1 MKKVMT
7 IFGAILLASVFFT
20 SCGGGKQADI
30 EIKSKS
36 ADVKGDLSD
45 YFTVIEG
52 SYKLVQ
58 GEEYTDY
65 SNDPPKGVYNY
76 SVKVQIKR
84 TDKEFDF
91 NAVDLES
98 RGYLSLVC
106 DLFDATGTP
115 VITADREGMR
125 TQGRNSEDK
134 AMVSLKPGESGWA
147 IFAFI
152 GKTEEMKKI
161 TTLEVCSNVKMD
173 QAESS
178 NRSSTTSENTESSS
192 SSSVDCDQFIKDYS
206 DFADSYVKLLKKY
219 KANPSDPSILTEYT
233 EAAQKAMEMQKDA
246 SSCTDPAYASKLMEI
261 ANKIAKAAM

>member
-1 MKKVMT
+1 MKKIMT
-7 IFGAILLASVFFT
+7 IFGAIIFASTILT

-36 ADVKGDLSD
+36 TDIKGDLSD
-45 YFTVIEG
+45 YFSVVEG

-58 GEEYTDY
+58 GEEFTDF
-65 SNDPPKGVYNY
+65 SNDPPKGVYHY

-84 TDKEFDF
+84 TDEEFDF
-91 NAVDLES
+91 NAIDLES

-106 DLFDATGTP
+106 DLFDAEGTP

-147 IFAFI
+147 IFSFVSKNEEI
-152 GKTEEMKKI
+152 NKTK
-161 TTLEVCSNVKMD
+161 TLEVCSNVNMES
-173 QAESS
+173 AESV
-178 NRSSTTSENTESSS
+178 NSSSSSSENTEESS

-206 DFADSYVKLLKKY
+206 DFVDSYIKLLKKY
-219 KANPSDPSILTEYT
+219 KANPTDASILSEYT
-233 EAAQKAMEMQKDA
+233 EAAQKAAAMQTDA
-246 SSCTDPAYASKLMEI
+246 SSCTDPKYASELMEL
-261 ANKIAKAAM
+261 ANKMAKAVM

>member
-1 MKKVMT
+1 MKKIMT
-7 IFGAILLASVFFT
+7 IFGAIIFASVVLT

-36 ADVKGDLSD
+36 TDVKGDLSD
-45 YFTVIEG
+45 YFTVVEG

-84 TDKEFDF
+84 TDTEFDF

-106 DLFDATGTP
+106 DLFDAAGTP

-152 GKTEEMKKI
+152 GKKEEINKI
-161 TTLEVCSNVKMD
+161 TTLEVCSNVNMD
-173 QAESS
+173 QAESV
-178 NRSSTTSENTESSS
+178 SSSSSESENTESSS

-206 DFADSYVKLLKKY
+206 AFVDSYIKLLKKY
-219 KANPSDPSILTEYT
+219 KANPTDASILSEYT
-233 EAAQKAMEMQKDA
+233 EAAQKAAEMQTDA
-246 SSCTDPAYASKLMEI
+246 SSCTDPKYATKLMEL

>member
-1 MKKVMT
+1 MKKVLT
-7 IFGAILLASVFFT
+7 IFGAMIFASVIFT

-30 EIKSKS
+30 EIKPKS
-36 ADVKGDLSD
+36 TAVKGDLSD
-45 YFTVIEG
+45 YFTVVEG

-58 GEEYTDY
+58 GEEY
-65 SNDPPKGVYNY
+65 SKNPPKYYY

-106 DLFDATGTP
+106 DLFDSTGTP

-152 GKTEEMKKI
+152 GKKEEMNKI
-161 TTLEVCSNVKMD
+161 TTFEVCSNVNMD
-173 QAESS
+173 KAKSVSS
-178 NRSSTTSENTESSS
+178 SSSTSESTESSS

-206 DFADSYVKLLKKY
+206 NFVDSYVKLLKKY
-219 KANPSDPSILTEYT
+219 KANPTDPSILSEYT
-233 EAAQKAMEMQKDA
+233 EAAQKAAEMQTDA
-246 SSCTDPAYASKLMEI
+246 SNCTDPKYATKLMEL
-261 ANKIAKAAM
+261 ANKIAKASM